1 MRRFCTCLR
10 RVQVF
15 FRRFCERLSWFSV
28 CLRRRLCV
36 LEVALQISE
45 EVLGLEMF
53 TVGFSV
59 PVKEGL

>member
-1 MRRFCTCLR
+1 M
-10 RVQVF
+10 F
-15 FRRFCERLSWFSV
+15 FRRFCERLSLFSV

-59 PVKEGL
+59 PVKDGL

>member
-1 MRRFCTCLR
+1 M
-10 RVQVF
+10 
-15 FRRFCERLSWFSV
+15 

-53 TVGFSV
+53 PVGFSV
-59 PVKEGL
+59 PVKDGL